1 MLNKR
6 SGDLNILDE
15 FTSHY
20 SKVGQ
25 TNSVGADDK
34 FKAFV
39 SSFIQADADCS
50 LHSNGLIADV
60 HVVQE
65 KINELKLRKAAGHD
79 TIQNEHIV
87 FAG

>member
-1 MLNKR
+1 MIN
-6 SGDLNILDE
+6 
-15 FTSHY
+15 
-20 SKVGQ
+20 SKLL
-25 TNSVGADDK
+25 
-34 FKAFV
+34 FP
-39 SSFIQADADCS
+39 ADCR